1 MGGLIFT
8 IAFFAALL
16 GAEIIFAI
24 PGAIEKR
31 RKARAE
37 DRFLRWR
44 LQDEAYMEAMKLKEE
59 Y

>member
-1 MGGLIFT
+1 MGAAIGAIGIMLLVLGMEW
-8 IAFFAALL
+8 IAS
-16 GAEIIFAI
+16 I

-44 LQDEAYMEAMKLKEE
+44 LCDQYNSIIIKEE
-59 Y
+59 TQ

>member
-1 MGGLIFT
+1 MGGLIFG
-8 IAFFAALL
+8 IMFFAALL

-44 LQDEAYMEAMKLKEE
+44 LCDQYNSIIIKEE
-59 Y
+59 TL